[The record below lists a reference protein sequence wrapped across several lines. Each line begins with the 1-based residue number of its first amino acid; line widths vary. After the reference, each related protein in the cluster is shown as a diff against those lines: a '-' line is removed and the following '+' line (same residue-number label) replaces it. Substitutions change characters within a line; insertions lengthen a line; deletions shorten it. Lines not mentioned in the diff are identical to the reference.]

1 MNKKSG
7 VREDQSVP
15 ILVIFDNIDRL
26 PLEVIKSFEIMLI
39 DEIARNRKIRFFTSS
54 KKKFQFNKFYNPE
67 RKEKMQNS
75 KRK

>member
-7 VREDQSVP
+7 VREDQSAP

-67 RKEKMQNS
+67 RKEKKQNS